1 MALTD
6 IKEIINNMPEFF
18 NPSAAQG
25 LDVVIQYDIS
35 GDGGGKWHI
44 KIKDGAC
51 KIQEGSNESPD
62 VTLIMPDETWLA
74 IVNKETDGMQ
84 AFMSGQL
91 KVAGDIMIAQRI
103 EQLFP
108 S

>member
-1 MALTD
+1 MVFTD
-6 IKEIINNMPEFF
+6 IKEVFNNMPESF

-35 GDGGGKWHI
+35 GDRGGNWHI

-51 KIQEGSNESPD
+51 EIQEGSHESPN
-62 VTLIMPDETWLA
+62 VTLTMSAETWLA
-74 IVNKETDGMQ
+74 IVNKETNGMQ
-84 AFMSGQL
+84 AFMSGRLQ
-91 KVAGDIMIAQRI
+91 VTGDMMIAQRI
-103 EQLFP
+103 EQMFP